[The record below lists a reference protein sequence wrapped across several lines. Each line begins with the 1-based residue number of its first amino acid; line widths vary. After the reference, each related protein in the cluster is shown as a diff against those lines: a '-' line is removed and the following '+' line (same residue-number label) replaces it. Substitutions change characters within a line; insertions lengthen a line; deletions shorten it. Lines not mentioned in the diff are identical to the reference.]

1 MFNMCAYRVLVVDD
15 SAFMRK
21 IITDLIVR
29 DESFNIVGTAAN
41 GREAVEKVKEL
52 QPDLVTMDVEMPE
65 MNGLEAL
72 PLIMAAH
79 PLPVIMLSGINEQGM
94 KETIMALEAGAF
106 DFIRKPS
113 IAHAQD
119 IEQVSKAL
127 LEQMHTAM
135 QAVRSRLERKEANE
149 RKAAM
154 EQAKKTPMEKPPGQ
168 AAAEKRA
175 GSQASAD
182 KPPVVP
188 LAPPPAA
195 SAQPKKDAGKSVPTA
210 AKQETKKQLSGTSA
224 TGGRID
230 KSAVQP
236 RKPVQAPHVQKK
248 EDLSMST
255 GITSGQLKSSDP
267 AAGKSIQGKDKAGLV
282 KPESRKTVTSSA
294 SSAPAAATPPVTA
307 PTAPAAP
314 QGLSLK
320 KGVHTSSFRKLVA
333 VGCSTGGPRALKTL
347 LERIPGD
354 FPAPIV
360 IVQHMP
366 PNFTRSLAQRLNTL
380 SPLRVVEAEQGMTLE
395 TGTAYI
401 APGGYQL
408 RIVPGAGGKYTV
420 SLKMEE
426 ARNGHRPSVDTMFES
441 LLSLTALERHLV
453 LLTGMGSDGAK
464 MMKKLYDAGV
474 QSTFAE
480 NEETCVVYG
489 MPRSAVE
496 LKCVRHLLPMQEI
509 APKLVQV
516 VK

>member
-1 MFNMCAYRVLVVDD
+1 
-15 SAFMRK
+15 
-21 IITDLIVR
+21 
-29 DESFNIVGTAAN
+29 
-41 GREAVEKVKEL
+41 
-52 QPDLVTMDVEMPE
+52 
-65 MNGLEAL
+65 
-72 PLIMAAH
+72 
-79 PLPVIMLSGINEQGM
+79 
-94 KETIMALEAGAF
+94 
-106 DFIRKPS
+106 
-113 IAHAQD
+113 
-119 IEQVSKAL
+119 
-127 LEQMHTAM
+127 
-135 QAVRSRLERKEANE
+135 
-149 RKAAM
+149 
-154 EQAKKTPMEKPPGQ
+154 
-168 AAAEKRA
+168 
-175 GSQASAD
+175 
-182 KPPVVP
+182 
-188 LAPPPAA
+188 
-195 SAQPKKDAGKSVPTA
+195 
-210 AKQETKKQLSGTSA
+210 
-224 TGGRID
+224 
-230 KSAVQP
+230 
-236 RKPVQAPHVQKK
+236 
-248 EDLSMST
+248 
-255 GITSGQLKSSDP
+255 
-267 AAGKSIQGKDKAGLV
+267 
-282 KPESRKTVTSSA
+282 
-294 SSAPAAATPPVTA
+294 
-307 PTAPAAP
+307 
-314 QGLSLK
+314 
-320 KGVHTSSFRKLVA
+320 LVA

-408 RIVPGAGGKYTV
+408 RIVPGAGGKYIV
-420 SLKMEE
+420 SLKVED

-441 LLSLTALERHLV
+441 LLPLTSLERHLV

>member
-1 MFNMCAYRVLVVDD
+1 MCAYRVLVVDD

-21 IITDLIVR
+21 IISDLIVR
-29 DESFNIVGTAAN
+29 DESFTIVGTAAN
-41 GREAVEKVKEL
+41 GKEAVEKVKEL
-52 QPDLVTMDVEMPE
+52 QPDLVTLDVEMPE

-113 IAHAQD
+113 ISHAQD
-119 IEQVSKAL
+119 IGQVSKAL

-135 QAVRSRLERKEANE
+135 QAVRSRMERKEANE
-149 RKAAM
+149 RKAAL
-154 EQAKKTPMEKPPGQ
+154 EQENKTPLENPPEGQ
-168 AAAEKRA
+168 AVTEKRVEA
-175 GSQASAD
+175 PTE
-182 KPPVVP
+182 KTRITPPVS
-188 LAPPPAA
+188 PPAT
-195 SAQPKKDAGKSVPTA
+195 SAQPKRDAG
-210 AKQETKKQLSGTSA
+210 
-224 TGGRID
+224 
-230 KSAVQP
+230 
-236 RKPVQAPHVQKK
+236 KPVQAAAKPETKRKQSETSV
-248 EDLSMST
+248 T
-255 GITSGQLKSSDP
+255 GERKGQSSAQPSKPAKAP
-267 AAGKSIQGKDKAGLV
+267 AAQPKQEPSNGTERKNRKLDISGTAAAKSLQRTDKAGLV
-282 KPESRKTVTSSA
+282 KPEQRKTVTSSA
-294 SSAPAAATPPVTA
+294 SSTPSTPTPSVTA
-307 PTAPAAP
+307 PAIPTPP
-314 QGLSLK
+314 KGLSFK
-320 KGVHTSSFRKLVA
+320 KGVHTSNFRKLVA

-420 SLKMEE
+420 SLKTEE

-441 LLSLTALERHLV
+441 LLPLTSLERHLV

>member
-1 MFNMCAYRVLVVDD
+1 MCAYRVLVVDD

-41 GREAVEKVKEL
+41 GKEAVEKVKEL

-149 RKAAM
+149 RKAAL
-154 EQAKKTPMEKPPGQ
+154 EQAKKTPQEKTTGQ
-168 AAAEKRA
+168 AVTEKRA
-175 GSQASAD
+175 GSQASTD

-188 LAPPPAA
+188 LAPSPAV
-195 SAQPKKDAGKSVPTA
+195 STQPKRDAGKSVPAA
-210 AKQETKKQLSGTSA
+210 AKQETKRQQSGTSVTA
-224 TGGRID
+224 GRIEQPAAQPS
-230 KSAVQP
+230 KS
-236 RKPVQAPHVQKK
+236 VQASTVQKK
-248 EDLSMST
+248 EDLSKRMGRTPEKLNSSNT
-255 GITSGQLKSSDP
+255 AADKSLH
-267 AAGKSIQGKDKAGLV
+267 GKDKAGLV
-282 KPESRKTVTSSA
+282 KPEPRKTVSSSA
-294 SSAPAAATPPVTA
+294 TPIPAAATPPVTA
-307 PTAPAAP
+307 PTVPAASK
-314 QGLSLK
+314 GFSLK

-441 LLSLTALERHLV
+441 LLSLTSLERHLV

>member
-1 MFNMCAYRVLVVDD
+1 MCAYRVLVVDD

-41 GREAVEKVKEL
+41 GKEAVEKVKEL

-149 RKAAM
+149 RKAAL
-154 EQAKKTPMEKPPGQ
+154 EQAKKTPQEKPPGQ
-168 AAAEKRA
+168 VVTEKRA
-175 GSQASAD
+175 GSQASTN

-188 LAPPPAA
+188 LAPSPAV
-195 SAQPKKDAGKSVPTA
+195 STQPKRDAGKSVPA
-210 AKQETKKQLSGTSA
+210 AKQETKRQQSGTSV
-224 TGGRID
+224 TSGRIEQPAAQPS
-230 KSAVQP
+230 KS
-236 RKPVQAPHVQKK
+236 VQASTVQKK
-248 EDLSMST
+248 EDLSKGMGRTPGKLNGSNT
-255 GITSGQLKSSDP
+255 AADKSLH
-267 AAGKSIQGKDKAGLV
+267 GKDKAGLV
-282 KPESRKTVTSSA
+282 KPEPRKTVSSSA
-294 SSAPAAATPPVTA
+294 TPIPAAATPPVTS
-307 PTAPAAP
+307 PTVPAAP
-314 QGLSLK
+314 KGFSLK

-441 LLSLTALERHLV
+441 LLSLTSLERHLV

-509 APKLVQV
+509 APKLLQV

>member
-1 MFNMCAYRVLVVDD
+1 MCAYRVLVVDD

-41 GREAVEKVKEL
+41 GKEAVEKVKEL

-149 RKAAM
+149 RKAAL
-154 EQAKKTPMEKPPGQ
+154 EQAKKVPQEKPTGQ
-168 AAAEKRA
+168 AVTEKRA
-175 GSQASAD
+175 GSQASTD

-188 LAPPPAA
+188 LAPSPAV
-195 SAQPKKDAGKSVPTA
+195 STQPKRDAGKSVPAA
-210 AKQETKKQLSGTSA
+210 AKQETKRQQSGTSVTA
-224 TGGRID
+224 GRIEQPAAQPS
-230 KSAVQP
+230 KS
-236 RKPVQAPHVQKK
+236 VQAFTVQKK
-248 EDLSMST
+248 EDLSKGMGRTPGKLNSSNT
-255 GITSGQLKSSDP
+255 AADKSLH
-267 AAGKSIQGKDKAGLV
+267 GKDKAGLV
-282 KPESRKTVTSSA
+282 KPEPRKTVSSSA
-294 SSAPAAATPPVTA
+294 TPIPAAATPPVTA
-307 PTAPAAP
+307 PTVPAAP
-314 QGLSLK
+314 KGFSLK

-441 LLSLTALERHLV
+441 LLSLTSLERHLV

-509 APKLVQV
+509 APSLYKL
-516 VK
+516 

>member
-1 MFNMCAYRVLVVDD
+1 MCAYRVLVVDD

-41 GREAVEKVKEL
+41 GKEAVEKVKEL

-149 RKAAM
+149 RKAAL
-154 EQAKKTPMEKPPGQ
+154 EQAKKVPQEKPTGQ
-168 AAAEKRA
+168 AVTEKRA
-175 GSQASAD
+175 GSQASID
-182 KPPVVP
+182 KPPV
-188 LAPPPAA
+188 APSPAV
-195 SAQPKKDAGKSVPTA
+195 STQPKRDAGKSVPAA
-210 AKQETKKQLSGTSA
+210 AKQETKRQQSGTSVTA
-224 TGGRID
+224 GRIEQPAAQPS
-230 KSAVQP
+230 KS
-236 RKPVQAPHVQKK
+236 VQASTVQKK
-248 EDLSMST
+248 EDLSKGMGRTPGKLNSSNT
-255 GITSGQLKSSDP
+255 AADKSLH
-267 AAGKSIQGKDKAGLV
+267 GKDKVGLV
-282 KPESRKTVTSSA
+282 KPEPRKTVSSSA
-294 SSAPAAATPPVTA
+294 TPIPAAATPPVTA
-307 PTAPAAP
+307 PTVPAAP
-314 QGLSLK
+314 KGFSLK

-441 LLSLTALERHLV
+441 LLSLTSLERHLV

>member
-1 MFNMCAYRVLVVDD
+1 MCAYRVLVVDD

-21 IITDLIVR
+21 IISDLIVR
-29 DESFNIVGTAAN
+29 DKSFNIVGTAAN
-41 GREAVEKVKEL
+41 GKEAVEKVKEL

-113 IAHAQD
+113 ISHAQD
-119 IEQVSKAL
+119 IEQVSKEL
-127 LEQMHTAM
+127 LEQMHAAM
-135 QAVRSRLERKEANE
+135 QAVRSRMERKEANE
-149 RKAAM
+149 RKAAL
-154 EQAKKTPMEKPPGQ
+154 EQAEKTPPATSSAEP
-168 AAAEKRA
+168 AAQKRAEALAEKARMT
-175 GSQASAD
+175 
-182 KPPVVP
+182 
-188 LAPPPAA
+188 PPPAA
-195 SAQPKKDAGKSVPTA
+195 SAQPKRGAGKSAQAAAKPETKRQQSGSSVAGEHKASSLAQPGKPGKTPAAQPKPEPSKGTARTPGQLNISGTTA
-210 AKQETKKQLSGTSA
+210 AKSL
-224 TGGRID
+224 
-230 KSAVQP
+230 
-236 RKPVQAPHVQKK
+236 H
-248 EDLSMST
+248 SM
-255 GITSGQLKSSDP
+255 
-267 AAGKSIQGKDKAGLV
+267 DKAGLV
-282 KPESRKTVTSSA
+282 KPETRKTVTSSA
-294 SSAPAAATPPVTA
+294 SSTPTAAAA
-307 PTAPAAP
+307 PITAPAVLTTP
-314 QGLSLK
+314 KELSHK
-320 KGVHTSSFRKLVA
+320 KGVHTSNFRKLVA

-408 RIVPGAGGKYTV
+408 RIVSGAGSKYTV

-441 LLSLTALERHLV
+441 LLSLTSLERHLV

>member
-1 MFNMCAYRVLVVDD
+1 MCAYRVLVVDD

-21 IITDLIVR
+21 IISDLIVR
-29 DESFNIVGTAAN
+29 DESFDIAGTAAN
-41 GREAVEKVKEL
+41 GKEAVEKVKEL

-72 PLIMAAH
+72 PLIMGVH

-113 IAHAQD
+113 ISHAQD
-119 IEQVSKAL
+119 IQQVGKAL

-149 RKAAM
+149 RKAAL
-154 EQAKKTPMEKPPGQ
+154 EKAPEGQ
-168 AAAEKRA
+168 AV
-175 GSQASAD
+175 AD
-182 KPPVVP
+182 KGTEGKAPTGKAPDAPIASVTAAPVPP
-188 LAPPPAA
+188 
-195 SAQPKKDAGKSVPTA
+195 KRDTGKSVPDSH
-210 AKQETKKQLSGTSA
+210 LSKLVA
-224 TGGRID
+224 
-230 KSAVQP
+230 QP
-236 RKPVQAPHVQKK
+236 RKTEQAPATQKK
-248 EDLSMST
+248 EEPPKAAERT
-255 GITSGQLKSSDP
+255 PGQLNISGTVAAKSLH
-267 AAGKSIQGKDKAGLV
+267 GTDKGGLI
-282 KPESRKTVTSSA
+282 KPEPRKTVSTPIP
-294 SSAPAAATPPVTA
+294 SAPVASAAATPLVPA
-307 PTAPAAP
+307 PIVSAAP
-314 QGLSLK
+314 KGFSLK
-320 KGVHTSSFRKLVA
+320 KGVYSPNFRKLVA

-380 SPLRVVEAEQGMTLE
+380 SPLQVVEAEQGMTLE

-408 RIVPGAGGKYTV
+408 RIMPGASGKYTV
-420 SLKMEE
+420 SLKTEE

-441 LLSLTALERHLV
+441 LLPLTSLERHLV

>member
-1 MFNMCAYRVLVVDD
+1 MCAYRVLVVDD

-41 GREAVEKVKEL
+41 GKEAVEKVKEL

-149 RKAAM
+149 RKAAL
-154 EQAKKTPMEKPPGQ
+154 EQAKKTPKEKPTGQ
-168 AAAEKRA
+168 AVTEKRA
-175 GSQASAD
+175 GSQASTD
-182 KPPVVP
+182 KPAVVP
-188 LAPPPAA
+188 LAPSPAV
-195 SAQPKKDAGKSVPTA
+195 STQPKRDAGKSVPAA
-210 AKQETKKQLSGTSA
+210 AKQETKRQQSGTSVTA
-224 TGGRID
+224 GRIEQSAAQPS
-230 KSAVQP
+230 KS
-236 RKPVQAPHVQKK
+236 VQASTVQKK
-248 EDLSMST
+248 KDLSKGMGRTPGKLNSSNT
-255 GITSGQLKSSDP
+255 AADKSLH
-267 AAGKSIQGKDKAGLV
+267 GKDKAGLV
-282 KPESRKTVTSSA
+282 KPEPRKTVSSSA
-294 SSAPAAATPPVTA
+294 TPIPAAATPPVTA
-307 PTAPAAP
+307 PTVPAAP
-314 QGLSLK
+314 KGFSLK

-441 LLSLTALERHLV
+441 LLSLTSLERHLV

>member
-1 MFNMCAYRVLVVDD
+1 
-15 SAFMRK
+15 
-21 IITDLIVR
+21 
-29 DESFNIVGTAAN
+29 
-41 GREAVEKVKEL
+41 
-52 QPDLVTMDVEMPE
+52 
-65 MNGLEAL
+65 
-72 PLIMAAH
+72 
-79 PLPVIMLSGINEQGM
+79 MLSGINEQGM

-149 RKAAM
+149 RKAAL
-154 EQAKKTPMEKPPGQ
+154 EQAKKVPQEKPTGQ
-168 AAAEKRA
+168 AVTEKRA
-175 GSQASAD
+175 GSQASID

-188 LAPPPAA
+188 LAPSPAV
-195 SAQPKKDAGKSVPTA
+195 STQPKRDAGKSVPAA
-210 AKQETKKQLSGTSA
+210 AKQETKRQQSGTSVTA
-224 TGGRID
+224 GRIEQPAAQPS
-230 KSAVQP
+230 KS
-236 RKPVQAPHVQKK
+236 VQASTVQKK
-248 EDLSMST
+248 EDLSKGMGRT
-255 GITSGQLKSSDP
+255 PGQLNSSNT
-267 AAGKSIQGKDKAGLV
+267 AAGKSLHGKDKAGLV
-282 KPESRKTVTSSA
+282 KPEPRKTVISSA
-294 SSAPAAATPPVTA
+294 TPTPAAATPPVTA
-307 PTAPAAP
+307 PTVPATSK
-314 QGLSLK
+314 GFSLK

-441 LLSLTALERHLV
+441 LLSLTSLERHLV

>member
-1 MFNMCAYRVLVVDD
+1 MCAYRVLVVDD

-41 GREAVEKVKEL
+41 GKEAVEKVKEL

-149 RKAAM
+149 RKAAL
-154 EQAKKTPMEKPPGQ
+154 EQAKKTPQEKPPGQ
-168 AAAEKRA
+168 AVTEKRA
-175 GSQASAD
+175 GSQASTD

-188 LAPPPAA
+188 IAPSPAV
-195 SAQPKKDAGKSVPTA
+195 SAQPKRDAGKSVPAA
-210 AKQETKKQLSGTSA
+210 AKQETKRQQSGTSVTA
-224 TGGRID
+224 GRIEQPAAQPS
-230 KSAVQP
+230 KS
-236 RKPVQAPHVQKK
+236 VQAPTVQKK
-248 EDLSMST
+248 EDLSKGMGRT
-255 GITSGQLKSSDP
+255 PGQLNSSNT
-267 AAGKSIQGKDKAGLV
+267 ATGKSLHGKDKTGLV
-282 KPESRKTVTSSA
+282 KPEPRKTVISS
-294 SSAPAAATPPVTA
+294 ATPPVTA
-307 PTAPAAP
+307 PTVPATP
-314 QGLSLK
+314 KGFSLK

-441 LLSLTALERHLV
+441 LLSLTSLERHLV

>member
-1 MFNMCAYRVLVVDD
+1 MCSYRVLVVDD

-21 IITDLIVR
+21 IISDLIVR
-29 DESFNIVGTAAN
+29 DESFDIVGTAAN
-41 GREAVEKVKEL
+41 GKEAVEKVKEL

-72 PLIMAAH
+72 SLIMAAH

-113 IAHAQD
+113 ISHAQD
-119 IEQVSKAL
+119 IKQVGMAL

-149 RKAAM
+149 RKAAL
-154 EQAKKTPMEKPPGQ
+154 EQTLEGQ
-168 AAAEKRA
+168 AVADKGTEGKAPTGKA
-175 GSQASAD
+175 HSTPIASATAVTV
-182 KPPVVP
+182 PPKRDT
-188 LAPPPAA
+188 
-195 SAQPKKDAGKSVPTA
+195 SKSVPA
-210 AKQETKKQLSGTSA
+210 GKPEAKRPQTESSVPDSRLS
-224 TGGRID
+224 
-230 KSAVQP
+230 
-236 RKPVQAPHVQKK
+236 KPVAQPWKTEQAPAKQKK
-248 EDLSMST
+248 EEPPKAAERTLGKLNISST
-255 GITSGQLKSSDP
+255 
-267 AAGKSIQGKDKAGLV
+267 AAAQSLHGTDKGGLI
-282 KPESRKTVTSSA
+282 KPEPQKTVPTPVPPAPVTST
-294 SSAPAAATPPVTA
+294 AATPVTA
-307 PTAPAAP
+307 PIVEAAP
-314 QGLSLK
+314 KGFSLK
-320 KGVHTSSFRKLVA
+320 KGVYSPNFRKLVA
-333 VGCSTGGPRALKTL
+333 VGCSTGGPRALRTL

-380 SPLRVVEAEQGMTLE
+380 SPLRVVEAEQGMRLE

-408 RIVPGAGGKYTV
+408 RIVPGGSGKYTV
-420 SLKMEE
+420 SLMTEE

-441 LLSLTALERHLV
+441 LLPLTSLERHLV

>member
-1 MFNMCAYRVLVVDD
+1 MCAYRVLVVDD

-41 GREAVEKVKEL
+41 GKEAVEKVKEL

-135 QAVRSRLERKEANE
+135 QAVQSRLERKEANE
-149 RKAAM
+149 RKAAL
-154 EQAKKTPMEKPPGQ
+154 EQAKKTPQEKPPGQ
-168 AAAEKRA
+168 AVTEKRTS
-175 GSQASAD
+175 SQASTD
-182 KPPVVP
+182 KPSVVP
-188 LAPPPAA
+188 LAPSPAVA
-195 SAQPKKDAGKSVPTA
+195 AQPKRDAGKSVPAT
-210 AKQETKKQLSGTSA
+210 AKQETKRQQSGTSVTA
-224 TGGRID
+224 GRIEQPAAQPS
-230 KSAVQP
+230 KS
-236 RKPVQAPHVQKK
+236 VQAPSVQKK
-248 EDLSMST
+248 EDLSKGMGRT
-255 GITSGQLKSSDP
+255 PGQLNSSNT
-267 AAGKSIQGKDKAGLV
+267 AAGKSLHGKDKAGLV
-282 KPESRKTVTSSA
+282 KPEPRKTVISSA
-294 SSAPAAATPPVTA
+294 MHTPAAATPPVTA
-307 PTAPAAP
+307 PTVPATP
-314 QGLSLK
+314 KGFSLK
-320 KGVHTSSFRKLVA
+320 KGVYTSSFRKLVA

-441 LLSLTALERHLV
+441 LLSLTSLERHLV

>member
-1 MFNMCAYRVLVVDD
+1 MCAYRVLVVDD

-21 IITDLIVR
+21 IVSDLIVR
-29 DESFNIVGTAAN
+29 DDSFDIVGTAAN
-41 GREAVEKVKEL
+41 GKEAVEKVKEL

-113 IAHAQD
+113 VSHAQD
-119 IEQVSKAL
+119 IQQVGKAL

-149 RKAAM
+149 RKAAL
-154 EQAKKTPMEKPPGQ
+154 EQTLEGQ
-168 AAAEKRA
+168 AVADKGVEGKAPTGNA
-175 GSQASAD
+175 PIVPIASATAAPV
-182 KPPVVP
+182 PP
-188 LAPPPAA
+188 
-195 SAQPKKDAGKSVPTA
+195 KRDTGKSVPV
-210 AKQETKKQLSGTSA
+210 AKPEQKQPQTGSSVTDSRLSKPVA
-224 TGGRID
+224 
-230 KSAVQP
+230 QP
-236 RKPVQAPHVQKK
+236 RKTAQAPATQKK
-248 EDLSMST
+248 EPPKAT
-255 GITSGQLKSSDP
+255 ERTPGQLNISDTVAAKSLH
-267 AAGKSIQGKDKAGLV
+267 GTDKGGLS
-282 KPESRKTVTSSA
+282 KPEPRKTVSTPVP
-294 SSAPAAATPPVTA
+294 SAPVVPMAATPPVTA
-307 PTAPAAP
+307 PIVPAATK
-314 QGLSLK
+314 GFSLK
-320 KGVHTSSFRKLVA
+320 KGGVYSSNFRKLVA

-347 LERIPGD
+347 LEHIPGD

-408 RIVPGAGGKYTV
+408 RIVPGASGKYTV
-420 SLKMEE
+420 SLKTEE

-441 LLSLTALERHLV
+441 LLPLTSLERHLV